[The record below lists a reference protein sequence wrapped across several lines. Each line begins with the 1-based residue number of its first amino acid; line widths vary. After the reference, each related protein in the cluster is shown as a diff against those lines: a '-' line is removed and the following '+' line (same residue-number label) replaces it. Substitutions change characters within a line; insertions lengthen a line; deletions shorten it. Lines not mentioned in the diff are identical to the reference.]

1 MKDDIADFTKKIK
14 TKKLLQ
20 VKQNIQRLTKT
31 RPSSK
36 KIKQTSTRGL
46 SKDLINNYSILNRGK
61 NLMKMDQK
69 IIQYFNHFIN
79 TLRAQAK

>member
-20 VKQNIQRLTKT
+20 VKQNIQRLTTT
-31 RPSSK
+31 RPYSK
-36 KIKQTSTRGL
+36 NIKQTSTRGL